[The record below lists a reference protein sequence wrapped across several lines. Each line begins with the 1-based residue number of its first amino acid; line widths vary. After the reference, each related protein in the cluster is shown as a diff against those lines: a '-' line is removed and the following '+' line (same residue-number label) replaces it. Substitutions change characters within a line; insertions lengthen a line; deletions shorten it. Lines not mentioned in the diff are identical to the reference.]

1 MNMNE
6 DSFIAMRAR
15 SEDKRR
21 RILDAAVHVF
31 AQKGYFGARVSEIAS
46 RARVADGTIYL
57 YFRNKE
63 DILVS
68 LFDDVMAEHV
78 QKGRE
83 DLAATEGIAARL
95 LVIARHH
102 LRLLGGNRDL
112 AVVFQVELRQST
124 KFMKR
129 FTASWLQDYLSL
141 VSGVI
146 EEGQRDGTLRPD
158 LDRKLATKAFF
169 GAMDEM
175 VTSWILSS
183 KQYDLVRQA
192 APVVDLFLNG
202 ATASDHAVG
211 PEPGLEATTRGRTA
225 AHDVKLTRE
234 ARPAPARVSGRK

>member
-1 MNMNE
+1 M
-6 DSFIAMRAR
+6 SVHSSLPRR
-15 SEDKRR
+15 RRTQDKRR
-21 RILDAAVHVF
+21 RILDAAVQVF
-31 AQKGYFGARVSEIAS
+31 AQKGYFAARVSDIAS
-46 RARVADGTIYL
+46 HAKVADGTIYL
-57 YFRNKE
+57 YFRSKE

-68 LFDDVMAEHV
+68 LFDDVMAEHI

-83 DLAATEGIAARL
+83 ELRTVEGAAARL

-141 VSGVI
+141 ISGVI

-158 LDRKLATKAFF
+158 LNRKLATKAFF

-175 VTSWILSS
+175 VTSWILSP
-183 KQYDLVRQA
+183 KDYDLVRQA
-192 APVVDLFLNG
+192 APVVDLFLHG
-202 ATASDHAVG
+202 ATAPEAAGAAEPAMAAV
-211 PEPGLEATTRGRTA
+211 AQGRTGG
-225 AHDVKLTRE
+225 HR
-234 ARPAPARVSGRK
+234 

>member
-1 MNMNE
+1 
-6 DSFIAMRAR
+6 MRR
-15 SEDKRR
+15 RGRGEDKRR

-31 AQKGYFGARVSEIAS
+31 AQKGYFAARVSEIAS

-57 YFRNKE
+57 YFQNKE

-78 QKGRE
+78 EKGRQE
-83 DLAATEGIAARL
+83 VAAAHGIAAQL

-102 LRLLGGNRDL
+102 LRLLGSNRDL
-112 AVVFQVELRQST
+112 GVVFQVELRQST

-141 VSGVI
+141 ISSVI
-146 EEGQRDGTLRPD
+146 EEGQREGILRPD
-158 LDRKLATKAFF
+158 LDKKLATKAFF

-175 VTSWILSS
+175 VTSWILSA
-183 KQYDLVRQA
+183 KDYDLVRQA

-202 ATASDHAVG
+202 AAASDQAVA
-211 PEPGLEATTRGRTA
+211 EPALASLARGRTG
-225 AHDVKLTRE
+225 AHRW
-234 ARPAPARVSGRK
+234 RS